1 MKTMPLDKFRH
12 RFNALNEEWARFKGA
27 FDAFLSELDGELKN
41 LSEENSSG
49 HVPEKSP
56 KPQKTTTQQTGNF
69 PYPVGILVRVAFPEL
84 FKRKAISAGDIAY
97 LLSKKATDDFLTRG
111 SRIIRLYTTDD
122 DPSLY
127 QSGHRR
133 YYKIPPMELGAK
145 KYHLTSQFFPESRE
159 PVLKWIYQHG
169 LKKNE
174 LIELIEAAMKSGKHK

>member
-1 MKTMPLDKFRH
+1 MKEIPPTEIH
-12 RFNALNEEWARFKGA
+12 RQFNALKGDWECFKNSL
-27 FDAFLSELDGELKN
+27 DAFFSALESHFSAPEVGEKLP
-41 LSEENSSG
+41 SPSAI
-49 HVPEKSP
+49 KS
-56 KPQKTTTQQTGNF
+56 KPAKAAKQQSGNF
-69 PYPVGILVRVAFPEL
+69 PYPVGILVRVAFPEM

-97 LLSKKATDDFLTRG
+97 LLSKKAADDFLTRG
-111 SRIIRLYTTDD
+111 SRVIKLYTTDN

-174 LIELIEAAMKSGKHK
+174 LIHIIESAAMLKK

>member
-111 SRIIRLYTTDD
+111 SRIIKLYTTDD

-174 LIELIEAAMKSGKHK
+174 LIGLIEAANDR

>member
-1 MKTMPLDKFRH
+1 MTLDMIRH
-12 RFNALNEEWARFKGA
+12 RFNTLNEEWVRFKGA
-27 FDAFLSELDGELKN
+27 FDAFLSELDGELQK
-41 LSEENSSG
+41 LSEENSSEQAS
-49 HVPEKSP
+49 EKSP
-56 KPQKTTTQQTGNF
+56 KSQKAATQQTGNF

-97 LLSKKATDDFLTRG
+97 LLSKKASDDFLTRG
-111 SRIIRLYTTDD
+111 SRILKLYTTDD
-122 DPSLY
+122 DQSLY

-133 YYKIPPMELGAK
+133 YYKIPPLELGAK

-174 LIELIEAAMKSGKHK
+174 LIELIEKC

>member
-1 MKTMPLDKFRH
+1 MKKMPIDKIRH
-12 RFNALNEEWARFKGA
+12 RFNTLNEEWVRFKGA
-27 FDAFLSELDGELKN
+27 FDAFLSELDGELQN
-41 LSEENSSG
+41 LSDENSAEQS
-49 HVPEKSP
+49 HEKSR
-56 KPQKTTTQQTGNF
+56 KPQKAATQQTGNF

-84 FKRKAISAGDIAY
+84 FKRKAISAGDIAF

-111 SRIIRLYTTDD
+111 SRILKLYTTDD

-133 YYKIPPMELGAK
+133 YYKIPPLELGAK
-145 KYHLTSQFFPESRE
+145 KYNLTSQFFPESRE

-174 LIELIEAAMKSGKHK
+174 LIELIDNVIKNGKYK

>member
-1 MKTMPLDKFRH
+1 VIK
-12 RFNALNEEWARFKGA
+12 
-27 FDAFLSELDGELKN
+27 
-41 LSEENSSG
+41 
-49 HVPEKSP
+49 
-56 KPQKTTTQQTGNF
+56 
-69 PYPVGILVRVAFPEL
+69 
-84 FKRKAISAGDIAY
+84 
-97 LLSKKATDDFLTRG
+97 
-111 SRIIRLYTTDD
+111 LYTTEN

-174 LIELIEAAMKSGKHK
+174 LIKLIEGIRGSEFIDTALLI